1 MTLTSWAIDSV
12 RRDQPPKAGDV
23 AAGRKPSEKRGPG
36 NMNRRRQREQ
46 HRLIVDVEGRALAED
61 GAPTQSA
68 DKRPHHEDCKSAQN
82 DAADR
87 RHTTPR
93 VALILPQTSEEIVLW
108 NDSAAQNR
116 NVMPTWLRANPS
128 RS

>member
-1 MTLTSWAIDSV
+1 MNKTAVTGAVLASAVGLMFLDHPVMAQESSGSSQQAKV
-12 RRDQPPKAGDV
+12 KCL
-23 AAGRKPSEKRGPG
+23 AANDCKGKGS
-36 NMNRRRQREQ
+36 
-46 HRLIVDVEGRALAED
+46 
-61 GAPTQSA
+61 
-68 DKRPHHEDCKSAQN
+68 CKSAQN